1 MTTQRAAD
9 LLGMSRP
16 FFIRLLESG
25 AMAHHRVGNQRRVY
39 LRDELAFAKFHNDL
53 EPARF
58 GPVLVQDRKAPAYER
73 MHRFF
78 SQAIRSAAAPQ
89 RFTGMLP
96 RANAWQPTKQYAA
109 H

>member
-1 MTTQRAAD
+1 MPPISLGCRA
-9 LLGMSRP
+9 LSL
-16 FFIRLLESG
+16 SG
-25 AMAHHRVGNQRRVY
+25 C
-39 LRDELAFAKFHNDL
+39 LRAERWRIIVLATSVVFTFRDVLAFAKFHNDL